1 MKVHTDLNYFII
13 MFSSVYMC
21 STSLKLINQIM
32 LENKEAPVILNVLNG
47 LSLVISGSVFIYN
60 ALY

>member
-32 LENKEAPVILNVLNG
+32 LENKEAPVMLNVLNG